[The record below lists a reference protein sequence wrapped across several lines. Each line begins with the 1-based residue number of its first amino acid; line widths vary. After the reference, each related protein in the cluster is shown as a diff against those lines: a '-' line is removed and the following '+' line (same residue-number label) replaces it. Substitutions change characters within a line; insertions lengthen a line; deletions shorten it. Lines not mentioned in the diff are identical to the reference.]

1 VVEPDLRRP
10 AGAPPPDEPDAAAPH
25 DADRSWVKH
34 RRGLI
39 EWGIVILA
47 VVVLTL
53 VARTYILEAYYI
65 PSASMETTL
74 KPGDRVLVDKLSYDL
89 HGVGRGN
96 IVVFHKPSSDIE
108 GPSDLIKRV
117 IGLPGETISAQGGY
131 IYINGKRLNESWLP
145 AGARGD
151 TCAEGTSVQQNN
163 CGAVPPVHIPKG
175 DYFVMGDN
183 RTDSEDSRVFGPIPS
198 HLIVGKAFVLIWPVS
213 RWTWF

>member
-1 VVEPDLRRP
+1 MVDPAVTHPPGAQPAANEPN
-10 AGAPPPDEPDAAAPH
+10 ASGPDQSKSK
-25 DADRSWVKH
+25 R

-53 VARTYILEAYYI
+53 VVRTYILEAYYI

-74 KPGDRVLVDKLSYDL
+74 KPHDRVLVDKLSYDL
-89 HGVGRGN
+89 HGVGRGD
-96 IVVFHKPSSDIE
+96 IVVFHKPSNDIQ

-117 IGLPGETISAQGGY
+117 IGLPGDTISAQGGY
-131 IYINGKRLNESWLP
+131 VYINGKRLNESWLP
-145 AGARGD
+145 ADGRGD
-151 TCAEGTSVQQNN
+151 TCALGTSIQQND
-163 CGAVPPVHIPKG
+163 CGPVSPVHITKG
-175 DYFVMGDN
+175 EYYVMGDN
-183 RTDSEDSRVFGPIPS
+183 RTDSSDSRFFGPIPS